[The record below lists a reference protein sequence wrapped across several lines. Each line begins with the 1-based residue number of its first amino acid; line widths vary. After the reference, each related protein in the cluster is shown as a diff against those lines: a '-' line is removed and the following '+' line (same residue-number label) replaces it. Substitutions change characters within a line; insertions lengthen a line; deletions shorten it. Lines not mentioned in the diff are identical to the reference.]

1 MRQKL
6 DSTDKLSVYRFSEL
20 NHSECRPRI
29 RADSGWQIVGVE
41 GAGSGTCGVKKG
53 RQWSWVYQADL
64 SATAAQKLLL

>member
-6 DSTDKLSVYRFSEL
+6 GSRDKLRVHRFSEL
-20 NHSECRPRI
+20 DHSECRLRI
-29 RADSGWQIVGVE
+29 RADSGWQIMGVE

-53 RQWSWVYQADL
+53 REWSWVYQADL